1 MENGAVHDRNS
12 MLENLRGSFR
22 DGIRRH
28 ADQCAIYSPD
38 LTHMGQERN
47 MSEVVRQS
55 FRFTGRPANERSH
68 REVMTQS
75 GEFRTGPSNLAKT
88 DNREAQWFRRCHRLR

>member
-12 MLENLRGSFR
+12 MLENLRGSFH

-28 ADQCAIYSPD
+28 ADQCSVYSSHLP
-38 LTHMGQERN
+38 HMVQQRN
-47 MSEVVRQS
+47 VSEVVGQS
-55 FRFTGRPANERSH
+55 FRSTGRPANERSH
-68 REVMTQS
+68 REVMAQS
-75 GEFRTGPSNLAKT
+75 GEFRAGLSNLAKT